1 MNKIIIGKISF
12 ILLIFFISISCMY
25 STDDYNGQETIEFDN
40 KSSDNDSLNNYTDL
54 NNSRVPIF
62 IFSPVC

>member
-1 MNKIIIGKISF
+1 
-12 ILLIFFISISCMY
+12 MY

-62 IFSPVC
+62 IFSPAVC